1 MNMPRNLAGSYTH
14 LPSPMKTYLLSVLA
28 IACCAIPSAIFSSW
42 IWKSIGLTGIP
53 LALATV
59 VSAMVLATGL
69 FALLSAI
76 GKAYKITK

>member
-14 LPSPMKTYLLSVLA
+14 LPSPMKTYVLSVLA
-28 IACCAIPSAIFSSW
+28 IASCAIPAAILSSW
-42 IWKSIGLTGIP
+42 LWKSVGLVGIP

-59 VSAMVLATGL
+59 ISAMVLATAL